1 VSKLS
6 DERRRIEALGMAQ
19 AQDELKALR
28 RRLFELRLQLAR
40 GEVKNNR
47 QFPQVKASI
56 ARLMFHLS
64 ELNREALANRGEAES
79 DLPAAVE
86 TNAASAESAKD
97 DGARA

>member
-1 VSKLS
+1 MSKLS
-6 DERRRIEALGMAQ
+6 DERRRIEALGMAE
-19 AQDELKALR
+19 AQDELKTLR

-56 ARLMFHLS
+56 ARLMFHLG
-64 ELNREALANRGEAES
+64 ELNREALANRGSAES

-86 TNAASAESAKD
+86 TTTAPAQSANGESA
-97 DGARA
+97 RA